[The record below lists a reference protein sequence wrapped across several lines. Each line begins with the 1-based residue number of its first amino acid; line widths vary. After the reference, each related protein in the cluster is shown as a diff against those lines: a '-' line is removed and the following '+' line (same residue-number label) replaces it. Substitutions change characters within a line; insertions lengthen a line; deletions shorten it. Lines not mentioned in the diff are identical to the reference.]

1 MSLLGCTRVVL
12 KADDWRGRSA
22 YSQHVSLVRRLI
34 SSARSLDPRVLDAGV
49 ALGLTVWVLAE
60 PGTLSGPG
68 QAFVP
73 LMMTAAVAWCRRAPV
88 AVLAIEL
95 VGLVAIPN
103 RLNWPAGVA
112 FLIAA
117 YSAAFYSDRRVVVAL
132 LLLATA
138 AWLFA
143 FGGQVNIPSG
153 LVPLLLVAP
162 VWLAGSAMR
171 RREQRAEASAE
182 RADRLEREREAALR
196 AERTRIARE
205 LHDLVTHSVSVMV
218 LQTGAARQIMSQDE
232 SRSRAMLESVEAS
245 GRSALE
251 ELRHLLGLLPD
262 QDGAAPLSP
271 QPGVTEIP
279 SLIEHVQQAGVDVE
293 LCVAG
298 QPRPVSSGVAV
309 AAYRIVQEALTNV
322 LKHADGAPTRVDL
335 HWTGGAL
342 ELEILDQGPRH
353 DDARQ
358 DAHAGR
364 GLAGMR
370 ERAAMYGGTLE
381 AHPCSERGYLV
392 RAHLPLER
400 TEA

>member
-1 MSLLGCTRVVL
+1 MG
-12 KADDWRGRSA
+12 
-22 YSQHVSLVRRLI
+22 
-34 SSARSLDPRVLDAGV
+34 SARPLDPRVLDAGV
-49 ALGLTVWVLAE
+49 AVGLTIWTLAE

-68 QAFVP
+68 QAFV
-73 LMMTAAVAWCRRAPV
+73 LVVMTVAVAWCRRAPV
-88 AVLAIEL
+88 TVLAIE
-95 VGLVAIPN
+95 VAGVVLIPG
-103 RLNWPAGVA
+103 RLNWPAGIA
-112 FLIAA
+112 FLIAG
-117 YSAAFYSDRRVVVAL
+117 YSAAFYSDRRVVVAA

-153 LVPLLLVAP
+153 LVPLVLVAP
-162 VWLAGSAMR
+162 LWLAGSAMR
-171 RREQRAEASAE
+171 RREQRAVESAE
-182 RADRLEREREAALR
+182 RADRLERDREAALR

-232 SRSRAMLESVEAS
+232 RRSREMLGSVEAS

-251 ELRHLLGLLPD
+251 ELRHLLGVLPD

-271 QPGVTEIP
+271 QPGVSEIP

-293 LCVAG
+293 LCVEG
-298 QPRPVSSGVAV
+298 QPRPVSAGVAV

-322 LKHADGAPTRVDL
+322 LKHADGAPTRVDV
-335 HWTGGAL
+335 HWGDDAL
-342 ELEILDQGPRH
+342 ELEILDQGQLQ
-353 DDARQ
+353 DAAPD

-364 GLAGMR
+364 GLTGMR

-381 AHPCSERGYLV
+381 AHPCSDRGYVV
-392 RAHLPLER
+392 RARLPLEPA
-400 TEA
+400 EA